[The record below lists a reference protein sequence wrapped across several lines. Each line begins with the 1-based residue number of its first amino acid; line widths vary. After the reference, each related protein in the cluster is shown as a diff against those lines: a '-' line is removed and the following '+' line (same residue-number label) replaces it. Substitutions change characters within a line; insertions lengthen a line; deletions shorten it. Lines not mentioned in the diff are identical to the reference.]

1 MLEAEVVRQL
11 KSLGTSTLFEAQGKK
26 GALPGGI
33 RPIWRGAFAAGP
45 AYTVRMEPGDNLA
58 LHHAVVRAARG
69 DVLVA
74 DCAGF
79 ADSGVWG
86 EVLTVAAMNRGIAG
100 LIVNGSVRDIA
111 RLEALGFP
119 VFARG
124 VSMGGTSKG
133 DSGAQ
138 ALKLSLGNVVVSP
151 GDIIVADSDGVLA
164 IEAQLFEEVLQSAH
178 KREEQEK
185 KMMQALRNGG
195 STIDLMGLT
204 PPNS

>member
-33 RPIWRGAFAAGP
+33 RPIWRGAFVAGP

-58 LHHAVVRAARG
+58 LHHAVVLAAPG

-86 EVLTVAAMNRGIAG
+86 EVLTVAAMNRGLAG
-100 LIVNGSVRDIA
+100 LIVNGSVRDIV

-119 VFARG
+119 VFSCG

-138 ALKLSLGNVVVSP
+138 ALKLSLGNVVISP

>member
-26 GALPGGI
+26 GALPEGI
-33 RPIWRGAFAAGP
+33 RPIWQGAFVAGP

-58 LHHAVVRAARG
+58 LHHAVVLAAPG

-74 DCAGF
+74 DCGGF
-79 ADSGVWG
+79 GESGVWG

-111 RLEALGFP
+111 RLEALSFP
-119 VFARG
+119 VFALG
-124 VSMGGTSKG
+124 VSMGGTSKA
-133 DSGAQ
+133 DSGSQ
-138 ALKLSLGNVVVSP
+138 ALKLSLGNSMISP
-151 GDIIVADSDGVLA
+151 RDIIVADSDGALA
-164 IEAQLFEEVLQSAH
+164 IEAQLFDEVLQSAH
-178 KREEQEK
+178 KREELEK
-185 KMMQALRNGG
+185 IMMQGLRGGG